1 MGEIRCTTL
10 ANKMQNTKLILCLLG
25 AALVAGAFAANTCS
39 TCASGATTCSS
50 STCSGSQK
58 CLVTSYVSTTNYTT
72 TGCDTASV
80 CSTYSI
86 ANNACKKVTIIWDYS
101 YYCSTTTPA
110 WAVTAAKNRY
120 AFPSTVSCPVT
131 SAFAITAK
139 GLAGWVIS
147 HHYFH
152 LRGVLLPTDHLLH
165 LLWWHCML
173 HWRCCIPKRLNG
185 IA

>member
-1 MGEIRCTTL
+1 MGGHHSQTRCRTPSL
-10 ANKMQNTKLILCLLG
+10 
-25 AALVAGAFAANTCS
+25 
-39 TCASGATTCSS
+39 
-50 STCSGSQK
+50 
-58 CLVTSYVSTTNYTT
+58 SYVSTTNYTT

-139 GLAGWVIS
+139 GLAGWVIAVIIIS
-147 HHYFH
+147 IFVVCCCP
-152 LRGVLLPTDHLLH
+152 LIIFCICCGGIA
-165 LLWWHCML
+165 
-173 HWRCCIPKRLNG
+173 CCIG
-185 IA
+185 GAASQSA